1 MKTNLPDRIFLIVFG
16 ILLFVPMLHI
26 NRAEISRKEK
36 RRLAVFPTL
45 MTEKG
50 INAAYGKNFESWF
63 DDRFFLRKQVIRLFD
78 KYRYSLSPD
87 ENQKALIGKDD
98 WAFYKGENSVSN
110 YQNAT
115 LLSQDE
121 LEKITANLNDI
132 QNFAKQNN
140 QRFVFLIGPD
150 KNKAY
155 GEFFSEKYKK
165 QRPDSESRTVQL
177 LNYLKLHSD
186 VRTVYPLDVLNANK
200 NKGFLYYKD
209 DTHWN
214 DLGAYLAYKE
224 MMKSLDIK
232 PVVVSFKQKTM
243 GGGKGD
249 LATMIRLKSS
259 VYSRIEYP
267 TVATQ
272 TVGKCEDISKETN
285 DKMTFLCTNPAGTG
299 KAIVFRDSFTTAV
312 QPYLAATFK
321 ETKLYWHYYI
331 KDIAP
336 SELKQYDVIILETVE
351 RAVPLLAEMHKRK
364 R

>member
-26 NRAEISRKEK
+26 NQAEFSKKEK

-45 MTEKG
+45 ITENG
-50 INAAYGKNFESWF
+50 INASYGKNFESWF
-63 DDRFFLRKQVIRLFD
+63 DDRFLLRRPIILLFD
-78 KYRYSLSPD
+78 KYRFLLSAD
-87 ENQKALIGKDD
+87 ENQKALLGKDG
-98 WAFYKGENSVSN
+98 WAFYKGDRSVSN

-165 QRPDSESRTVQL
+165 QRSDSESRTVQL

-186 VRTVYPLDVLNANK
+186 VRAVYPLDVINAGK
-200 NKGFLYYKD
+200 DKGLLYYKD

-214 DLGAYLAYKE
+214 DLGAYLAYRE

-232 PVVVSFKQKTM
+232 PVVVSFKQKTR

-267 TVATQ
+267 TIATPLSGQ
-272 TVGKCEDISKETN
+272 CKAIGKTTLGNSN
-285 DKMTFLCTNPAGTG
+285 FLCTNPNRKG

-312 QPYLAATFK
+312 QPYLAETFN
-321 ETKLYWHYYI
+321 EVKLYWHHNI

-336 SELKQYDVIILETVE
+336 SELKQYDVIILESVE
-351 RAVPLLAEMHKRK
+351 RAVPRLTEMHEKN
-364 R
+364 

>member
-26 NRAEISRKEK
+26 NQAEFSKKEK
-36 RRLAVFPTL
+36 RRLAVFPML
-45 MTEKG
+45 MMENG

-63 DDRFFLRKQVIRLFD
+63 DDRFFLRKQIIHLFD
-78 KYRYSLSPD
+78 KYRYSLSLD

-98 WAFYKGENSVSN
+98 WAFYKGDNSVSN
-110 YQNAT
+110 YQNAM

-186 VRTVYPLDVLNANK
+186 VRAVYPLDVINAGK
-200 NKGFLYYKD
+200 DKGLLYYKD

-232 PVVVSFKQKTM
+232 PVVVSFKQKTR

-267 TVATQ
+267 TVATPLSGQ
-272 TVGKCEDISKETN
+272 CKAIGKTTLGNSN
-285 DKMTFLCTNPAGTG
+285 FLCTNPNRKG
-299 KAIVFRDSFTTAV
+299 KAIVFRDSFTMAV
-312 QPYLAATFK
+312 QPYLAETFN
-321 ETKLYWHYYI
+321 EVKLYWHHNI

-336 SELKQYDVIILETVE
+336 SELKQYDVIILESVE
-351 RAVPLLAEMHKRK
+351 RAVPRLTEMHEKN
-364 R
+364 

>member
-26 NRAEISRKEK
+26 NQAEFSKKEK

-45 MTEKG
+45 ITENG
-50 INAAYGKNFESWF
+50 INASYGKSFESWF
-63 DDRFFLRKQVIRLFD
+63 DDRFFLRKQIIHLFD
-78 KYRYSLSPD
+78 KYRYSLSSD

-98 WAFYKGENSVSN
+98 WAFYKGDNSVSN

-186 VRTVYPLDVLNANK
+186 VRAVYPLDVINAGK
-200 NKGFLYYKD
+200 DKGLLYYKD

-214 DLGAYLAYKE
+214 DLGAYLAYRE

-232 PVVVSFKQKTM
+232 PVVVSFKQKTR

-267 TVATQ
+267 TVATPLSGQ
-272 TVGKCEDISKETN
+272 CKAIGKTTLGNSN
-285 DKMTFLCTNPAGTG
+285 FLCTNPNRKG

-312 QPYLAATFK
+312 QPYLAETFN
-321 ETKLYWHYYI
+321 EVKLYWHHNI

-336 SELKQYDVIILETVE
+336 SELKQYDVIILEAVE
-351 RAVPLLAEMHKRK
+351 RAVPRLTEMHEKN
-364 R
+364 

>member
-26 NRAEISRKEK
+26 NQAEFSKKEK
-36 RRLAVFPTL
+36 RRLVVFPTL
-45 MTEKG
+45 ITENG
-50 INAAYGKNFESWF
+50 INASYGKSFESCF
-63 DDRFFLRKQVIRLFD
+63 DDRFFLRKQIIHLFD
-78 KYRYSLSPD
+78 KYRYSLSSD

-98 WAFYKGENSVSN
+98 WAFYKGDNSVSN

-186 VRTVYPLDVLNANK
+186 VRAVYPLDVINAGK
-200 NKGFLYYKD
+200 DKGLLYYKD

-214 DLGAYLAYKE
+214 DLGAYLAYRE
-224 MMKSLDIK
+224 MMRAIGISPAEVDFQLRIREGNGDIA
-232 PVVVSFKQKTM
+232 S
-243 GGGKGD
+243 
-249 LATMIRLKSS
+249 MIRLKKS

-267 TVATQ
+267 TIATQ

>member
-1 MKTNLPDRIFLIVFG
+1 MVVFG

-36 RRLAVFPTL
+36 RRLAEFPSL
-45 MTEKG
+45 MTENG
-50 INAAYGKNFESWF
+50 INAAYGKIFEAWF
-63 DDRFFLRKQVIRLFD
+63 DDRFFLRTQVIRLFD

-177 LNYLKLHSD
+177 LNLFE
-186 VRTVYPLDVLNANK
+186 A
-200 NKGFLYYKD
+200 
-209 DTHWN
+209 
-214 DLGAYLAYKE
+214 
-224 MMKSLDIK
+224 
-232 PVVVSFKQKTM
+232 SF
-243 GGGKGD
+243 GC
-249 LATMIRLKSS
+249 AH
-259 VYSRIEYP
+259 RI
-267 TVATQ
+267 
-272 TVGKCEDISKETN
+272 
-285 DKMTFLCTNPAGTG
+285 PAGRFERQQ
-299 KAIVFRDSFTTAV
+299 KQRIAV
-312 QPYLAATFK
+312 LQGRYA
-321 ETKLYWHYYI
+321 
-331 KDIAP
+331 
-336 SELKQYDVIILETVE
+336 LERFGRVSG
-351 RAVPLLAEMHKRK
+351 L
-364 R
+364 

>member
-26 NRAEISRKEK
+26 NQAEFSKKEK

-45 MTEKG
+45 ITENG
-50 INAAYGKNFESWF
+50 INASYGKNFESWF
-63 DDRFFLRKQVIRLFD
+63 DDRFLLRRPIILLFD
-78 KYRYSLSPD
+78 KYRFLLSAD
-87 ENQKALIGKDD
+87 ENQKALLGKDG
-98 WAFYKGENSVSN
+98 WAFYKGDRSVSN

-132 QNFAKQNN
+132 QNFAKQNK

-165 QRPDSESRTVQL
+165 QRPDSESRTAQL

-186 VRTVYPLDVLNANK
+186 VRAVYPLDVIKANK
-200 NKGFLYYKD
+200 DKGLLYYKD

-214 DLGAYLAYKE
+214 DFGAYLAYKE
-224 MMKSLDIK
+224 IMRAIGEKNVFVDFQQKVRGERGDI
-232 PVVVSFKQKTM
+232 SS
-243 GGGKGD
+243 
-249 LATMIRLKSS
+249 MIRLEKS
-259 VYSRIEYP
+259 VYSRLKYP
-267 TVATQ
+267 TIVTPLA
-272 TVGKCEDISKETN
+272 GKCEKAGRTTEGYFN
-285 DKMTFLCTNPAGTG
+285 FLCNNPNKKG
-299 KAIVFRDSFTTAV
+299 KAVVFRDSFTDAL
-312 QPYLAATFK
+312 QPYLAATFG
-321 ETKLYWHYYI
+321 ETKLYWHHNI

-336 SELKQYDVIILETVE
+336 SELKQYDVIILEKVE
-351 RAVPLLAEMHKRK
+351 RGIPQLAEMHEKN
-364 R
+364 

>member
-26 NRAEISRKEK
+26 NHGEFSKKEK

-45 MTEKG
+45 ITENG
-50 INAAYGKNFESWF
+50 INAGYGKGFESWF
-63 DDRFFLRKQVIRLFD
+63 DDRFFLRKQIIHLFD
-78 KYRYSLSPD
+78 KYRYSLSSD
-87 ENQKALIGKDD
+87 ENQKALIGKDG
-98 WAFYKGENSVSN
+98 WAFYKGDNSISN

-186 VRTVYPLDVLNANK
+186 VRAVYPLDVINAGK
-200 NKGFLYYKD
+200 DKGLLYYKD

-214 DLGAYLAYKE
+214 DLGAYLAYRE
-224 MMKSLDIK
+224 MMRAIGISPAEVDFQLRIREGNGDIA
-232 PVVVSFKQKTM
+232 S
-243 GGGKGD
+243 
-249 LATMIRLKSS
+249 MIRLKKS

-267 TVATQ
+267 TIATPLSGQ
-272 TVGKCEDISKETN
+272 CKAIGKTTLGNSN
-285 DKMTFLCTNPAGTG
+285 FLCTNPNRKG

-312 QPYLAATFK
+312 QPYLAETFN
-321 ETKLYWHYYI
+321 EVKLYWHHNI

-336 SELKQYDVIILETVE
+336 SELKQYDVIILESVE
-351 RAVPLLAEMHKRK
+351 RAVPRLTEMHEKN
-364 R
+364 

>member
-36 RRLAVFPTL
+36 RRLAEFPSL
-45 MTEKG
+45 MTENG
-50 INAAYGKNFESWF
+50 INAAYGKNFEAWF

-78 KYRYSLSPD
+78 KYRYSLSSD

-98 WAFYKGENSVSN
+98 WAFYKGDNSVSN

-186 VRTVYPLDVLNANK
+186 VRAVYPLDVINAGK
-200 NKGFLYYKD
+200 DKGLLYYKD

-214 DLGAYLAYKE
+214 DLGAYLAYRE
-224 MMKSLDIK
+224 MMRAIGISPAEVDFQLRIREGNGDIA
-232 PVVVSFKQKTM
+232 S
-243 GGGKGD
+243 
-249 LATMIRLKSS
+249 MIRLKKS

-267 TVATQ
+267 TIATPLSGQ
-272 TVGKCEDISKETN
+272 CKAIRKTTLGNSN
-285 DKMTFLCTNPAGTG
+285 FLCTNPNRKG

-312 QPYLAATFK
+312 QPYLAETFN
-321 ETKLYWHYYI
+321 EVKLYWHHNI

-336 SELKQYDVIILETVE
+336 SELK
-351 RAVPLLAEMHKRK
+351 
-364 R
+364 